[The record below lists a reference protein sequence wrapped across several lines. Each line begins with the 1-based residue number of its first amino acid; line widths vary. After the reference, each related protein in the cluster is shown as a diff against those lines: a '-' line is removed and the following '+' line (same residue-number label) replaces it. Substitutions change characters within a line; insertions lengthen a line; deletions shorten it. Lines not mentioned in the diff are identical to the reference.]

1 MKAGDLGCEREYPA
15 KFMIN
20 GAKIPSM
27 LFFIS
32 IPVFHNKSQDIATY
46 KVV

>member
-1 MKAGDLGCEREYPA
+1 MKAGDLGCERA

-32 IPVFHNKSQDIATY
+32 ILDAVKGMYLPNLYPSK
-46 KVV
+46 

>member
-1 MKAGDLGCEREYPA
+1 MKAGDLGCERA